1 MNTEKPLEQIAH
13 AEQHSRCHAQ
23 TGGSIKQAGGIIFT
37 DENGN
42 IVTDDDEKEEEY
54 MTEDEPIPVANND
67 NEENVNVS
75 REETAIKGAPQAIT
89 GVNNKKMQ
97 MNQMTQGMSGGM
109 RQFHK
114 QWKYSRTKYRSGRKY
129 I

>member
-1 MNTEKPLEQIAH
+1 
-13 AEQHSRCHAQ
+13 
-23 TGGSIKQAGGIIFT
+23 
-37 DENGN
+37 
-42 IVTDDDEKEEEY
+42 